1 MNNCTLYT
9 DCMNKT
15 SKINYPDELPIV
27 AHRDEIINA
36 IAECN
41 VVIISGDTGSGKTTQ
56 LPKMCLEAGRGQK
69 RMIGCTQPRRIAAIT
84 VADRVAQ
91 ELGTEYSHL
100 VGHKIRFQDRTTKST
115 KIKFMTDGIL
125 LAETRSDHGLHAY
138 DTLIIDEA
146 HERSLNIDF
155 LLGYAK
161 QLLLKRKDLKVI
173 ITSATID
180 TEKFSAH
187 FNQAPII
194 EVSGRTYPVK
204 VHYRPALENKENKEN
219 NSYIDLAVQEVLE
232 LQRKGEHGDIL
243 IFMPTERDINETI
256 ELLNQELNPA
266 VSTKKK
272 MSQSANF
279 TILPLFGRLRAS
291 DQGRVFR
298 QTRRPK
304 IVVATNIAETS
315 VTVPGIRYVIDT
327 GLARVSTYNVRARTT
342 SMPVSAVSRASCD
355 QRKGRCGRVGPGTCI
370 RLYSQ
375 EDFSQRPEFT
385 LPEIKRSNLAEVILR
400 MIDLNLGDPASFPFI
415 DPPAARAIKDGY
427 ALLHELGALDTSGQ
441 EPHLSAKG
449 KIMAMLPLDPRISR
463 MIIEARDHNCLQEIV
478 IIASAM
484 AIQDPRIRPAEAEG
498 EADQAHSRFRV
509 HPSDFLSYLK
519 IWEEF
524 NHVPFR
530 GGTGDKKKS
539 RSQMRK
545 FCRTHFLA
553 YQRLREWQDIY
564 EQVSS
569 VLREE
574 KGFIMNKTPA
584 SYEDIHYAILSGFL
598 RNIAFRKEKNMYQG
612 AQGKEVMLFPG
623 SVLFNKGGQWIMAA
637 ELVET
642 ARLYARTAANIKVDW
657 IEPLAGPLC
666 RSTYS
671 DPRWEKKTGQV
682 VVNEK
687 VTLFGLVLIASRK
700 KNYARI
706 SEAARLEAREI
717 FIHSALIQNGLLGRY
732 PFLEHNL
739 RLVARY
745 EKIEDR
751 LRQRNVLADDHVLY
765 RFYDIRLAPSV
776 HDRASLNRFL
786 KKIQNDNLLMMSEED
801 ILIQLPESDHLS
813 DFPEEITLEDGIR
826 LKLSYSFD
834 PGKEEDGVTVNLPV
848 ELLDHVSPE
857 NFAWLVPG
865 LLPEKVT
872 FLLKGLPKNVRKKL
886 IPIQQTAEKLSRG
899 LKIYHGSL
907 YAGLEELIFKHFRI
921 KIQRNHWPM
930 DQIPS
935 HLQMRFVLRDSKDR
949 ILIASRNFSDLKIE
963 KVPDRKSGLL
973 EKLRQKWE
981 RSPITT
987 WNFEDLP
994 DKIPLQNADNKLL
1007 SFVYPTL
1014 EPGPQ
1019 GNISLKLYS
1028 DPGESRRTS
1037 REGFLALYSLQFP
1050 KQLKLMKKEC
1060 VLPSTLWALY
1070 EGFESRQKLNEE
1082 LYLFVL
1088 EAIFVRKNKPWPSK
1102 KEFFQL
1108 VESLKKEGLF
1118 KRTRQLIDLVLQ
1130 LLQERRHTLDQIN
1143 RIKETPKSRSGPV
1156 INVKSFHDEL
1166 AGIVPVDFLRQFSEE
1181 QVSSAIRYCRAL
1193 QIRMERAY
1201 VSPEKD
1207 RIKAQLLAAHA
1218 DKVKTLKPRDP
1229 SPACQ
1234 ELLQEY
1240 RRMLEEYKISL
1251 FAQEMKTIFPIS
1263 AKRLE
1268 KKWQEIIYS
1277 C

>member
-1 MNNCTLYT
+1 MNTCTLYT
-9 DCMNKT
+9 HCMNKT

-27 AHRDEIINA
+27 AHRDEITEA
-36 IAECN
+36 IAKHN

-91 ELGTEYSHL
+91 ELGKQYSHL
-100 VGHKIRFQDRTTKST
+100 VGYKIRFQDKTTRST

-161 QLLLKRKDLKVI
+161 QLLAKRKDLKVI

-180 TEKFSAH
+180 TEKFAAH

-194 EVSGRTYPVK
+194 EVSGRTFPVE
-204 VHYRPALENKENKEN
+204 VRYRPAFENTENKEN
-219 NSYIDLAVQEVLE
+219 NTYIDLAVQEVLD
-232 LQRKGEHGDIL
+232 LQRRGEYGDIL

-256 ELLNQELNPA
+256 ELLNQELNPL
-266 VSTKKK
+266 VSPKKK
-272 MSQSANF
+272 MVQRANIR
-279 TILPLFGRLRAS
+279 ILPLFGRLRAA

-298 QTRRPK
+298 HSKGPK

-327 GLARVSTYNVRARTT
+327 GLARISTYNARARTT
-342 SMPVSAVSRASCD
+342 SMPVSAISKASCD
-355 QRKGRCGRVGPGTCI
+355 QRKGRCGRVGPGICI

-375 EDFSQRPEFT
+375 EDFLQRPEFT

-400 MIDLNLGDPASFPFI
+400 MIDLNLGDPASFLFI
-415 DPPAARAIKDGY
+415 DPPAARAVKDGY
-427 ALLHELGALDTSGQ
+427 ALLHELGALDTSGK

-463 MIIEARDHNCLQEIV
+463 MIIEAREHNCLQEIV

-498 EADQAHSRFRV
+498 EADQAHARFRV

-524 NHVPFR
+524 NTVPFR
-530 GGTGDKKKS
+530 GVARDKKKS

-545 FCRTHFLA
+545 FCRTHFLS

-569 VLREE
+569 TLREE

-584 SYEDIHYAILSGFL
+584 SYDDIHYAILSGFL
-598 RNIAFRKEKNMYQG
+598 RNIGFRKEKNIYLG
-612 AQGKEVMLFPG
+612 SQGKEVMLFPG

-642 ARLYARTAANIKVDW
+642 ARLYARTAAHIKVDW
-657 IEPLAGPLC
+657 VEPLAGSLC

-671 DPRWEKKTGQV
+671 NPRWEKKNGQV
-682 VVNEK
+682 IVNEK
-687 VTLFGLVLIASRK
+687 VTLFGLVLVASRK
-700 KNYARI
+700 KNYACI
-706 SEAARLEAREI
+706 SENTRLEAREI
-717 FIHSALIQNGLLGRY
+717 FIHSALIQNELLGRY
-732 PFLEHNL
+732 PFLEHNQ
-739 RLVARY
+739 RLIARF

-751 LRQRNVLADDHVLY
+751 LRQRNVLADDFVLY
-765 RFYDIRLAPSV
+765 RFYDTRLDPSV

-786 KKIQNDNLLMMSEED
+786 KMQQNDNFLQMTEED
-801 ILIQLPESDHLS
+801 ILIQPPESQQLS
-813 DFPEEITLEDGIR
+813 DFPEQISLEDGIR

-834 PGKEEDGVTVNLPV
+834 PGKEEDGVTVNLPL

-857 NFAWLVPG
+857 IFAWLVPG

-872 FLLKGLPKNVRKKL
+872 FLLKGLPKNLRKKL
-886 IPIQQTAEKLSRG
+886 IPIQQTAEKLTRD

-907 YAGLEELIFKHFRI
+907 YGGLEELIFKHFRI
-921 KIQRNHWPM
+921 KIQRNQWPM
-930 DQIPS
+930 EQMPR
-935 HLQMRFVLRDSKDR
+935 HLQMRYLLRDSAGK
-949 ILIASRNFSDLKIE
+949 ILMASRNFSDLKIE
-963 KVPDRKSGLL
+963 KVPEQENGSL

-981 RSPITT
+981 RSSITT
-987 WNFEDLP
+987 WDFEGLP
-994 DKIPLQNADNKLL
+994 EKIPLQNANNKLL
-1007 SFVYPTL
+1007 GFVYPSL
-1014 EPGPQ
+1014 VPDPQ
-1019 GNISLKLYS
+1019 GNISLRLYS
-1028 DPGESRRTS
+1028 DPSESRRVS
-1037 REGFLALYSLQFP
+1037 RVGLLALYSLQFP

-1060 VLPSTLWALY
+1060 VLPSALWALY
-1070 EGFESRQKLNEE
+1070 EGFESRQKLNED
-1082 LYLFVL
+1082 LYLFVV
-1088 EAIFVRKNKPWPSK
+1088 EAIFVCKNRPWPSRE
-1102 KEFFQL
+1102 EFFQL
-1108 VESLKKEGLF
+1108 VDTLKKEGLF
-1118 KRTRQLIDLVLQ
+1118 NRARQLINLVLQ
-1130 LLQERRHTLDQIN
+1130 LLQERRETLDQIN
-1143 RIKETPKSRSGPV
+1143 RIKGMIKSRSRSV
-1156 INVKSFHDEL
+1156 INMKVFLDEL
-1166 AGIVPVDFLRQFSEE
+1166 SGIVPPDFLRQFSEE
-1181 QVSSAIRYCRAL
+1181 QVSSAIRYCKAL

-1207 RIKAQLLAAHA
+1207 RIKAEQLAVHA
-1218 DKVKTLKPRDP
+1218 DKVNKLKTRDP
-1229 SPACQ
+1229 SPACL

-1240 RRMLEEYKISL
+1240 CTMLEEYKISL
-1251 FAQEMKTIFPIS
+1251 FAQEMKTRFPIS

-1268 KKWQEIIYS
+1268 KKWQEILYS